1 MNFKSFY
8 IVYYQHRVKKSHFLL
23 RLYIFLIL
31 PISYIINKILYPS
44 INDLDK
50 FSLKNNELFEKDL
63 NYLFQYFNSD
73 KGEKLI
79 NQYRKPLNNVD
90 TPINGHCYHEYYE
103 KFFSSKK
110 NKDID
115 LLEIGAFKGNAAAA
129 FFFYFKNAKLTSCDL
144 LPDLFL
150 YKSKRIK
157 KFQINNSSEIELEKK
172 LIEPKLRYDIIIE
185 DAGHYLKDQIITLF
199 MLFKCLKP
207 NGIFVIEELD
217 FPDTRKDMNIFNER
231 PTLKEILLAIKN
243 KKKFESKYISEQQ
256 KNYFLENIDEI
267 NIFKGAH
274 NEIAFITKK

>member
-8 IVYYQHRVKKSHFLL
+8 IVYYKHRVKKSHFLL
-23 RLYIFLIL
+23 KLYIFLIL

-44 INDLDK
+44 ITDLDK
-50 FSLKNNELFEKDL
+50 FSLKNSDLYKKDL
-63 NYLFQYFNSD
+63 NYLFQHFNSD

-90 TPINGHCYHEYYE
+90 KPIDGHCYHEYYE
-103 KFFSSKK
+103 KFFSLKK
-110 NKDID
+110 NENID
-115 LLEIGAFKGNAAAA
+115 LLEIGAFKGNAAAS
-129 FFFYFKNAKLTSCDL
+129 FFFYFKNAKITSCDL

-157 KFQINNSSEIELEKK
+157 NFQIDNSSEIEIDKK
-172 LIEPKLRYDIIIE
+172 IIKPKLEFDIIIE

-217 FPDTRKDMNIFNER
+217 FPDTRKDMNLFDEK
-231 PTLKEILLAIKN
+231 PTLREILLAIKN
-243 KKKFESKYISEQQ
+243 KKEFESKYISVQQ
-256 KNYFLENIDEI
+256 KKYFLENLEDI
-267 NIFKGAH
+267 NIFKGTH